1 MSLSKIS
8 VALFFLFPVHA
19 ETVPD
24 DGVITQMDVVFMVE
38 VVVLV
43 EVDELMV
50 AKNNLGFL

>member
-19 ETVPD
+19 ETVPA
-24 DGVITQMDVVFMVE
+24 GVITQMDVVFMVE